1 MHTMHTIPCIPCI
14 PRRIWQERAELTE
27 RVRKRTMDLAW
38 AMTKRQIEA
47 TARQVVIHTPH
58 CTLHTAHIALH
69 TPHLT
74 PHTLHLLSP
83 AECPTYADAAGG

>member
-47 TARQVVIHTPH
+47 TARQVVIRSSHLTLHTSHTPH
-58 CTLHTAHIALH
+58 FA
-69 TPHLT
+69 PQ
-74 PHTLHLLSP
+74 LSP
-83 AECPTYADAAGG
+83 AE